1 MSHHEPSIASGKE
14 QGQFTQSVVDK
25 STRSMDNR
33 DNVGRN
39 LFVHHQATHTSHTA
53 AWIIAIALCVGLTS
67 CKPDDSPFK
76 AENETLKKQ
85 VTKQESLLSSLQDG
99 NKVMQQQIDL
109 LNQELR
115 DAKKATEAAKVET
128 QHLSEQLDVQ
138 LAQAKRMS
146 AEVQRTAAAQAAQNL
161 KVDEKGAQVDTLPRP
176 LNTVTKV
183 VEDALARNGYQL
195 KVSIKTD
202 QKAVYVTE
210 RKVSN
215 PASLEVSGSRNQYLI
230 ALQALPSNLTK
241 LSVKAEFEKVAQG
254 GRILSVS
261 AEETAEVE
269 RRLIGEISKALE
281 APSKT

>member
-1 MSHHEPSIASGKE
+1 MRS
-14 QGQFTQSVVDK
+14 TVVPQPMMK
-25 STRSMDNR
+25 A
-33 DNVGRN
+33 
-39 LFVHHQATHTSHTA
+39 HQAA
-53 AWIIAIALCVGLTS
+53 AWLAVFVLCASVSG
-67 CKPDDSPFK
+67 CKPDDSPFR
-76 AENETLKKQ
+76 AENDALKKQ

-128 QHLSEQLDVQ
+128 KHLTDQLETQ
-138 LAQAKRMS
+138 LAQTKRMN

-161 KVDEKGAQVDTLPRP
+161 KIDEKGAQFDTLPRP
-176 LNTVTKV
+176 LGAVTKV
-183 VEDALARNGYQL
+183 VEEALARNGYQL

-215 PASLEVSGSRNQYLI
+215 PASLEVAGFRNQYLI
-230 ALQALPSNLTK
+230 SLQAMPASVTK
-241 LSVKAEFEKVAQG
+241 LGVKAEFEKVAQG

-261 AEETAEVE
+261 AEETAEIE

-281 APSKT
+281 SPNKT